1 MKKMG
6 NPFVILYS
14 ILAYNIV
21 SILRERMT
29 VIIDFIVNEIKY
41 SFTLSERGL
50 KSQRTNFRNLNSN
63 EAGVYHTF

>member
-1 MKKMG
+1 MR
-6 NPFVILYS
+6 NSFVILYS

-21 SILRERMT
+21 SILHERMT

-50 KSQRTNFRNLNSN
+50 KSQRANFRNLNSN

>member
-1 MKKMG
+1 MR

-14 ILAYNIV
+14 ILACNIV

-63 EAGVYHTF
+63 EAGVYHAF

>member
-1 MKKMG
+1 MR

-41 SFTLSERGL
+41 TFTLSERGL
-50 KSQRTNFRNLNSN
+50 KSQRTNFRNLNCN

>member
-1 MKKMG
+1 MR

-21 SILRERMT
+21 SILREGMT

-41 SFTLSERGL
+41 TFTLSERGL
-50 KSQRTNFRNLNSN
+50 KSQRTNFRNLNCN

>member
-1 MKKMG
+1 MR

-63 EAGVYHTF
+63 EPGVYHTF